1 MRDLKRI
8 ISLLLLLAMLCGM
21 MPMTV
26 FATEE
31 TEVNPWSGRS
41 AVFVG
46 DSITA
51 GSGTTKIYY
60 SFLEEAL
67 GFGTVTAMGVGG
79 SCISAAS
86 DYGTGNQPLIN
97 RYQNIPSTDLI
108 VIFMGTNDYGHETPL
123 GSVGDTK
130 DGTFYG
136 ALNTIIPALVA
147 KHTSSKIV
155 FVTPLHR
162 YGFGTSKIL
171 GTKFTY
177 DNIPNGVGATLGDYV
192 DALKTVCSNNGVS
205 VIDLHTE
212 CTLEPSD
219 AAVRATY
226 MPDGLHPNASG
237 HKVIA
242 GILESHLRTYEP
254 VESKPVVLPEMIQGN
269 KFASGNDQPCRASS
283 RINYYLKAGT
293 VITLKNPDAMQWAC
307 ARTSNES
314 SSNNLGYFP
323 DSQWTDKETA
333 VVAEDGW
340 VGFVFKYRDETKWF
354 DLTKPLS
361 DYITIEVPHTHEYAS
376 EITAPTCTQQG
387 YTTYT
392 CQCGDRYVTDYVA
405 ATGEHIYKNGVCSGC
420 GDSVLGSDWIVPE
433 FAEGDYSMVV
443 LPDTQN
449 MVDYWPEAYYAQM
462 QWIADSKDALNI
474 QAVMNMGDLVNTN
487 NDTQWKVYKNGTE
500 ILQRAGIPWMPMRG
514 NHDDSTWFNKYYD
527 YSTYGSGQSWFGGSY
542 QTGKLDHTYWFVTA
556 GDREYMILSLGW
568 APSWDVL
575 TWAQGIMEAYP
586 EKNVILNCHAYMNDD
601 GTLLSKGDAHCVS
614 SVLPNY
620 PNGDDVWAAFKEY
633 ENIVLAM
640 GGHIHSADIV
650 TYMDKNG
657 TGRNVASLLIDRQYD
672 DVDDRLGMVAVLTFH
687 TDSDTMDINW
697 YSTRYDAMYRE
708 KNQFSVSVPHIC
720 DHQYTSAITEP
731 TCTVGGG
738 TKYTCTLCGHSYV
751 DAVSDPLGHDYDAVV
766 TAPGCTNEGYTTLTC
781 SVCGHSE
788 RQKTIVDITEQL
800 AWAEGYRI
808 TATNGQQVADS
819 GWVASDYLDISAY
832 ENIEIKTANTASKD
846 SNAGL
851 AFYDANKNYIS
862 GVIHTDKSGIYGTLI
877 RNLEIPENAVYVRS
891 TWYSKNHTGYDPTF
905 GEPYCKATVST
916 IPALGHAYGTETVAP
931 TCTTPGYIA
940 EVCSVCGHLER
951 KTIVIDITDQFEW
964 ISGWMIIATTGACTD
979 YPYWQVSDYLD
990 ISAYQSIEIKTAN
1003 TASKD
1008 SNAGLAF
1015 YDFNKNYIS
1024 GVIHT
1029 DQSGVY
1035 GTLIRDIEI
1044 PENAVYVRTT
1054 WYTKDHSGYDP
1065 AFGEPYCKATTTEIP
1080 PVAHDYETA
1089 VTAPS
1094 CTQQG
1099 YTTYTCNCG
1108 ESYVDDYVE
1117 TVGHTYKNGICTI
1130 CGAEHPNLANYE
1142 GKVFSILGDSIST
1155 FAGYIPVADGFNL
1168 AHRPRYP
1175 QSNLLTDVNETWWM
1189 QAITQLDAKLGIN
1202 DSWAGS
1208 RVINTMTGNSGDQ
1221 GENAAMASLTRIQNL
1236 GANGTPD
1243 VILFYGG
1250 TNDIGHKTALGRFD
1264 PTNAPTEVDLTS
1276 TKWSTAADA
1285 YVAAILRMQYYYP
1298 NAQIIA
1304 MLPTYT
1310 TSYYTEANL
1319 EQYNAVYAAI
1329 CEHYGVTYID
1339 LRDCGITTADLPDGI
1354 HPDANGMDY
1363 ITEAVLKALLD
1374 ECDMTE
1380 GENVVHTVTH
1390 NLTGAE
1396 SSLGYYRGVSHGK
1409 AFVTTITGENVTVTV
1424 TMGGVDI
1431 TASVYAESV
1440 VRIPKVTGDVVIT
1453 AQGREKS
1460 VYEDYLQQLPN
1471 NLCKGINL
1479 WTALKPENIYYTST
1493 GWGNLSGNQAWSITI
1508 PVNAGD
1514 QIWANSFQAY
1524 GDNGNTYSTNNGI
1537 RVTWFDENGVMYA
1550 MIPETTYAEFAAKGY
1565 ITVPDGAVAVNIP
1578 MWSNSGNNEV
1588 YILNRDHNYKNGIC
1602 TGCGVAQWDTDG
1614 DGVLEILAIGNS
1626 FSVDALE
1633 YAYQIAQDLGIEE
1646 IVIGNLYIGGCSLN
1660 THATNA
1666 AGDLAKYTYYYNDNG
1681 TRTSTKSHKISTA
1694 LESRSWDYVSMQQ
1707 ASNYS
1712 GVESTYNE
1720 DLTNLIDYV
1729 QARSD
1734 AKLVWH
1740 MTWAYQQDSTHS
1752 AFPTYG
1758 KNQMTMYNAIVSAVQ
1773 NKIVTNSNF
1782 DLIVPNGTAVQNSRT
1797 SLLGDTTTRDG
1808 YHLSYDY
1815 GRYLAGLL
1823 FIKTV
1828 TGLSVDNITY
1838 APSGV
1843 DAERMA
1849 IAIESVN
1856 NAATKPFAVTQS
1868 AHVEEEP
1875 EIPEEGYILL
1885 QSELYKGAFW
1895 HPLKEDRYNE
1905 LITDMSNS
1913 HQFFA
1918 TIRFTRETLPVGS
1931 IIVLSDG
1938 WQYRPDGWITDALQT
1953 GTRETVTTES
1963 YVVITEEWWGD
1974 YTIRS
1979 FNISK
1984 VGLPS
1989 LTNVTEEEVRTA
2001 FRIYVPEE
2009 KHIHVNDSVITEP
2022 TCTEKGYTAHTCT
2035 LCGNSSVDS
2044 YTEATGHNFVNDI
2057 CSACGELNYVLL
2069 QPELYPLAYWNSNDR
2084 NGNHSTLITDAHNSH
2099 QYFATIRFTR
2109 ETLPVGS
2116 VIVLA
2121 DGWQYRPEGWVTDTV
2136 HTTRPD
2142 TTTASRVVV
2151 TEEWWGDYTLRA
2163 FNISKVGL
2171 PSLSGMTDAAVSEA
2185 FRIYIP
2191 ASLAVHTHTYTPA
2204 VTAPTCAE
2212 KGYTTYTCVCGDS
2225 YVSDYVDATGV
2236 HIYENGVCAC
2246 GATQEL
2252 TDASL
2257 IFYRAKTTDPYGN
2270 FKLTGEIIAYL
2281 TAKKQAACED
2291 YYVVFSYTYLD
2302 NVVTFEATPSS
2313 SSNEYYAQF
2322 DCPVPAALMT
2332 TDIQA
2337 TVYGVKDGVA
2347 YKGETITFTVRE
2359 CVDAKLNTW
2368 INNYG
2373 TNDKQTKLFDTLVN
2387 MLAYGA
2393 QAQIRFT
2400 INTDNLATDGLPE
2413 NYAAKIKTDVL
2424 TLNTFTD
2431 PDTTGQK
2438 STLANMGLILKEKFN
2453 MYGNF
2458 KIVSGNTNMKDYMV
2472 KIVHTKADGSTES
2485 YELTDLQLKNNVYVY
2500 FEFNKIAPA
2509 QMFDQLQITLYMN
2522 GVPVSAT
2529 YIRSG
2534 ENIVAS
2540 FNDQLK
2546 NLGNAAMQYSVCAK
2560 EAFS

>member
-1 MRDLKRI
+1 MRELKRI

-738 TKYTCTLCGHSYV
+738 TKYTCTLCGYSYV

-891 TWYSKNHTGYDPTF
+891 TWYSENHTGYDPTF

-916 IPALGHAYGTETVAP
+916 IPALGHDYGTETVAP

-951 KTIVIDITDQFEW
+951 KTIVIDITDQLEW

-1015 YDFNKNYIS
+1015 YDADKNYIS

-1080 PVAHDYETA
+1080 PVAHDYKTA

-1117 TVGHTYKNGICTI
+1117 TVGHTYKNGTCTI
-1130 CGAEHPNLANYE
+1130 CGAEHPNRANYE

-1537 RVTWFDENGVMYA
+1537 RVTWFDENGVMHA

-1602 TGCGVAQWDTDG
+1602 TGCG
-1614 DGVLEILAIGNS
+1614 
-1626 FSVDALE
+1626 
-1633 YAYQIAQDLGIEE
+1633 
-1646 IVIGNLYIGGCSLN
+1646 
-1660 THATNA
+1660 AT
-1666 AGDLAKYTYYYNDNG
+1666 
-1681 TRTSTKSHKISTA
+1681 TSPY
-1694 LESRSWDYVSMQQ
+1694 LQQ
-1707 ASNYS
+1707 
-1712 GVESTYNE
+1712 
-1720 DLTNLIDYV
+1720 L
-1729 QARSD
+1729 
-1734 AKLVWH
+1734 
-1740 MTWAYQQDSTHS
+1740 
-1752 AFPTYG
+1752 P
-1758 KNQMTMYNAIVSAVQ
+1758 
-1773 NKIVTNSNF
+1773 
-1782 DLIVPNGTAVQNSRT
+1782 
-1797 SLLGDTTTRDG
+1797 
-1808 YHLSYDY
+1808 
-1815 GRYLAGLL
+1815 
-1823 FIKTV
+1823 
-1828 TGLSVDNITY
+1828 DNITGCSNLY
-1838 APSGV
+1838 DILTPTKGYYT
-1843 DAERMA
+1843 
-1849 IAIESVN
+1849 
-1856 NAATKPFAVTQS
+1856 ATKYDTSNGAVLSVVIPVEPGDRIAASSFGPMSENMGS
-1868 AHVEEEP
+1868 ADGVRVTYLLDGTIVESLSAGTVYTTYTND
-1875 EIPEEGYILL
+1875 GYITVPEGVNTV
-1885 QSELYKGAFW
+1885 SIPWWK
-1895 HPLKEDRYNE
+1895 PMD
-1905 LITDMSNS
+1905 SNWL
-1913 HQFFA
+1913 
-1918 TIRFTRETLPVGS
+1918 TLS
-1931 IIVLSDG
+1931 
-1938 WQYRPDGWITDALQT
+1938 Q
-1953 GTRETVTTES
+1953 
-1963 YVVITEEWWGD
+1963 
-1974 YTIRS
+1974 
-1979 FNISK
+1979 ISK
-1984 VGLPS
+1984 NFASHNPKTV
-1989 LTNVTEEEVRTA
+1989 A
-2001 FRIYVPEE
+2001 AQA
-2009 KHIHVNDSVITEP
+2009 P
-2022 TCTEKGYTAHTCT
+2022 TCTENGYTAGE
-2035 LCGNSSVDS
+2035 LCEICGVSLGAR
-2044 YTEATGHNFVNDI
+2044 EEIPATGHDYDGNACTVCGTVNILSILD
-2057 CSACGELNYVLL
+2057 GKYVSVLGDSISTFNG
-2069 QPELYPLAYWNSNDR
+2069 YSNDATVNTTIGG
-2084 NGNHSTLITDAHNSH
+2084 NGHRYDAGTADTKPGSYCLLESVDDTWWMDFANRSGMNLLVNNSWAGSQVFGGQTSDGRVIPAAYLERCINLHDNTIENNPNNAPINPDVIFVYLGINDYNFNRSNVGKGIVDYAALIDPDGTYATPATFGEAYGILLHKMQQAYPDAQIFAMTLLPENLYTVDMTVWEQHNS
-2099 QYFATIRFTR
+2099 YIRAAA
-2109 ETLPVGS
+2109 EYYDIPV
-2116 VIVLA
+2116 VDLA
-2121 DGWQYRPEGWVTDTV
+2121 EKCAITWDNYSGYMMDKIHP
-2136 HTTRPD
+2136 
-2142 TTTASRVVV
+2142 TTAGMELISDCIEAELVAYY
-2151 TEEWWGDYTLRA
+2151 TE
-2163 FNISKVGL
+2163 N
-2171 PSLSGMTDAAVSEA
+2171 P
-2185 FRIYIP
+2185 P
-2191 ASLAVHTHTYTPA
+2191 HTHTYTPTI
-2204 VTAPTCAE
+2204 TAPTCTQQ
-2212 KGYTTYTCVCGDS
+2212 GYTIYTCVCGDS

-2270 FKLTGEIIAYL
+2270 FKLGGEIVAYL
-2281 TAKKQAACED
+2281 TARKKSTYDD
-2291 YYVVFSYTYLD
+2291 YYVVFTYSYLD

-2424 TLNTFTD
+2424 TLNTFID